1 MKCKIVAWSRRVL
14 VDMQMVPSV
23 HFGINIILW
32 EQDEDA
38 TVLMRYSTSA
48 NLIWPMASFFFC
60 ELENTITYVFFIAR
74 LSLIWEHQAILGK
87 LGQMRRLYCREIH
100 QAYCATE
107 GAGCGLIAAEV
118 KLCIT
123 NEWNAAARVTRTSD
137 GPEPRSILSSVPSQ
151 MNLTCQIKRFH
162 NIHFSWPYKGT
173 LRMFFFL
180 SHTKKS
186 QISSWVPSP
195 DENNWLFLPAA
206 SRFSQNLTPPIT
218 TDLFCSRDSVWFG
231 HFLRF

>member
-48 NLIWPMASFFFC
+48 NLIWPMASFTAFFFFVSWKT
-60 ELENTITYVFFIAR
+60 LLLTFFIAR
-74 LSLIWEHQAILGK
+74 LSLIWDHQAILGK

-107 GAGCGLIAAEV
+107 GARCELIAADLVGLLHCWGETLHYKQV
-118 KLCIT
+118 KRCTLCDPHV
-123 NEWNAAARVTRTSD
+123 W
-137 GPEPRSILSSVPSQ
+137 
-151 MNLTCQIKRFH
+151 
-162 NIHFSWPYKGT
+162 WPWT
-173 LRMFFFL
+173 
-180 SHTKKS
+180 
-186 QISSWVPSP
+186 
-195 DENNWLFLPAA
+195 E
-206 SRFSQNLTPPIT
+206 
-218 TDLFCSRDSVWFG
+218 
-231 HFLRF
+231 